1 MCIMK
6 RRIKISMIL
15 NFCKFVCRV
24 IFFPYLQTEPKISLS
39 RIVLG
44 RIQFGISVWFWEL
57 FDKSLKF
64 NFSGFGPRFGTF
76 LAEQVQRS
84 GFFVVVESLL
94 MLDEPEQAYIFNIP
108 SSKQFEVCYIF
119 GFNPPRISM
128 SRICMSMTIDGL
140 FWIYMNITCEMGM

>member
-64 NFSGFGPRFGTF
+64 NFSGFGPRFGIF

-84 GFFVVVESLL
+84 GFLLWLKVYLCWMNLNKLIFSTSQVQSSLKFVIYLGSILHEFLCLGYVWVWRLTACFE
-94 MLDEPEQAYIFNIP
+94 YIW
-108 SSKQFEVCYIF
+108 
-119 GFNPPRISM
+119 
-128 SRICMSMTIDGL
+128 T
-140 FWIYMNITCEMGM
+140 